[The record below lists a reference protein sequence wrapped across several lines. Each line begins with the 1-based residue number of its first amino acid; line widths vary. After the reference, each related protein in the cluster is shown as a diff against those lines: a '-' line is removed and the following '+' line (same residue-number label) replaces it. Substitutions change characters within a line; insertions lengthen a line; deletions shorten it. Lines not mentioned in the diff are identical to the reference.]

1 MARMKT
7 GRLTTKTTPPQ
18 KSNGGPTNPPSKPS
32 TQAAWDK
39 YESDVK
45 AYNNYDNE
53 VKAYNEKKK
62 AYDKSTLKDPKNYAL
77 FGGKQ
82 NTRSLAG
89 SELDEYNKKTGSNYS
104 KVEVSKDLKK
114 VGEKDLFFGSMD
126 KPTAP
131 VRKEKPDPTNLPLD
145 KMPYKS
151 AGKANVNRKLADS
164 KKEKSSEGWFGDY
177 VPTTKGTSN
186 KQLKQFAS
194 YASKT
199 GLNESFIGKSKEDI
213 GEYKNEMKSQRKSYA
228 KKGNLAGIIS
238 TTADIRQAKNAAKF
252 IGSKNPL
259 DQPGMAKGYRK
270 EQEVEAYRQGFDNP
284 ANRNTIKSQVD
295 RLKKLR

>member
-7 GRLTTKTTPPQ
+7 GRLTPKTTTPQ
-18 KSNGGPTNPPSKPS
+18 KNNGGPTNPTSKPS
-32 TQAAWDK
+32 TQGAWDK

-45 AYNNYDNE
+45 AYNNYDSE
-53 VKAYNEKKK
+53 LKAYNEKKK
-62 AYDKSTLKDPKNYAL
+62 SYDESKLKAPKSYAL
-77 FGGKQ
+77 LGGKQ

-89 SELDEYNKKTGSNYS
+89 SELADFNKRMGSNYS
-104 KVEVSKDLKK
+104 KVEVNKDLKK
-114 VGEKDLFFGSMD
+114 AGEKDLFFGEMA
-126 KPTAP
+126 KPAPP
-131 VRKEKPDPTNLPLD
+131 VRRERPDPTNLPLD
-145 KMPYKS
+145 KMSYKS
-151 AGKANVNRKLADS
+151 AGKANVNRKLAGP

-177 VPTTKGTSN
+177 VPTTKNTSN

-228 KKGNLAGIIS
+228 KEGNLAGIKS

-270 EQEVEAYRQGFDNP
+270 EQEIEAYRKGLEN
-284 ANRNTIKSQVD
+284 ATNRNTIKSQVD